1 VRRTVFLG
9 SLIGALVVPTI
20 APKCTCAPLAEI
32 DPSSIAEDIA
42 NLQEAQI
49 GAPCPVHGYRSAT
62 IEITQ
67 HPWRWK
73 YADA

>member
-1 VRRTVFLG
+1 VRRTTFLG

-20 APKCTCAPLAEI
+20 APRCTLAP
-32 DPSSIAEDIA
+32 
-42 NLQEAQI
+42 NLQGSASAQI

-62 IEITQ
+62 IELTQ

-73 YADA
+73 YADGVG